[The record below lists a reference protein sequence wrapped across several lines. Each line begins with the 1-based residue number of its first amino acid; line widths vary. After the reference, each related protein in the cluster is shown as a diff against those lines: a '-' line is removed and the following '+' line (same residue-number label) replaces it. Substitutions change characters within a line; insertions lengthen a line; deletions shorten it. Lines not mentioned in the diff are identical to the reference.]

1 MQVQYYALHLA
12 CPRCGVEKTVNIPES
27 LFSEKKYGHIK
38 IQVPQG
44 AVCDDHVFVVFLD
57 VKGRIIGYET
67 VDLSITS
74 PSEETYEE
82 EPVESDSG
90 LLENF
95 IRNLGFRC
103 VAGLLHAKLFNYP
116 LYLVI
121 NKDSNINLGEI
132 NRILDEIMPDK
143 YKNKRVL
150 KSVEYNSDIIPT
162 VTYFYSLVMNQKKSA
177 YVMNLRKHIIQIPW
191 DTGLELEK
199 GFIASA
205 IKREEKTEQLR
216 YLSFYFSKF
225 LEDVEKTLIIIEPLK
240 KISGKDL
247 VKKLKE
253 IAITSTITKNYVSC
267 IKEFINRRI
276 SPQIA
281 KKIHD

>member
-1 MQVQYYALHLA
+1 MQVQYLGLNLA
-12 CPRCGVEKTVNIPES
+12 CPRCGVEKTVNVPSS

-44 AVCDDHVFVVFLD
+44 AVCEDHVFVVFLD

-67 VDLSITS
+67 VDLSLAS
-74 PSEETYEE
+74 PAEETYEE
-82 EPVESDSG
+82 EHEEYG
-90 LLENF
+90 RLENF

-103 VAGLLHAKLFNYP
+103 VAGLIHAKLFSYP
-116 LYLVI
+116 LYLII

-132 NRILDEIMPDK
+132 NRILDDIMPDK

-150 KSVEYNSDIIPT
+150 RTVVYNKDIIPT
-162 VTYFYSLVMNQKKSA
+162 YTYFYALVKNQKKSA
-177 YVMNLRKHIIQIPW
+177 YLITLRKHIIQIPW
-191 DTGLELEK
+191 KTGLDLEK
-199 GFIASA
+199 SFVASA
-205 IKREEKTEQLR
+205 LQKEDKNEQMKF
-216 YLSFYFSKF
+216 LSFYISKF
-225 LEDVEKTLIIIEPLK
+225 LEDVNKAQIIVEPLK

-253 IAITSTITKNYVSC
+253 IAITSTITKNYISC
-267 IKEFINRRI
+267 IKEFIHRRV